1 MSFGW
6 RVAGTSSNSF
16 PFLDCRTPATSS
28 GDQDAQMSHAF
39 AITFD
44 GFLACVLQQIIS
56 KFISKFISKIISKM
70 KLFTPTARMPEI
82 AIRNAWLDVPSLL
95 GQCND

>member
-16 PFLDCRTPATSS
+16 PFLNCRTPAKSS

-56 KFISKFISKIISKM
+56 KIISKM
-70 KLFTPTARMPEI
+70 KLFMPTARMPEI